1 LHSWVKGSGTV
12 EAHFNRIT
20 AQLDDPAQ
28 EAVLPYQWAPGLRVG
43 APAEIFP
50 FEAGPG
56 VTLIGV
62 RPHGQKEVVVRY

>member
-28 EAVLPYQWAPGLRVG
+28 EAVLPCQWAPGLRVG

-62 RPHGQKEVVVRY
+62 RPRGQKEVVVRY